1 MARIADKP
9 RKNRRL
15 RKVEDRSNLSG
26 KVSGRVSRFGSKGAP
41 GAAAGGRWAAFRSAV
56 AGLGP
61 SLLSW
66 VRVRLLRLREPAS
79 WVMRGL
85 SLVACV
91 GLFLILG
98 RAAEQHLYTASFFAT
113 QEVQVSGNRQL
124 SREQVIQAMGVSPGQ
139 NVFQVDEDEARERLS
154 RHPWIAHAVVERR
167 LPGTYR
173 VRVRERE
180 AVALIALDQL
190 YLVSEA
196 DGVFKPLEAGDPVDL
211 PVVTGVDSETFAQ
224 ELSFRTRVL
233 VHVVQFL
240 HDYRDAGLW
249 RREPVHE
256 IHLASDESFSVYVG
270 DDAIHVRIG
279 APPFRK
285 KLRRFRKVLD
295 RLRSKDARASYVY
308 LDNVRRPD
316 RVTVRLR

>member
-1 MARIADKP
+1 MFMAQIANKP

-15 RKVEDRSNLSG
+15 RRVENESKLSRLPFG
-26 KVSGRVSRFGSKGAP
+26 ARWLALVTWMSGLWPRLRA
-41 GAAAGGRWAAFRSAV
+41 WAWAH
-56 AGLGP
+56 LQ
-61 SLLSW
+61 
-66 VRVRLLRLREPAS
+66 RLREPAG
-79 WVMRGL
+79 WVLRGL

-91 GLFLILG
+91 GLFLVVG
-98 RAAEQHLYTASFFAT
+98 RAGERHLHTAIFFAT
-113 QEVQVSGNRQL
+113 QDVQVSGNQQL
-124 SREQVIQAMGVSPGQ
+124 SREQVMQAMGVAFGQ
-139 NVFQVDEDEARERLS
+139 NVFQVDEDEARVRLE

-173 VRVRERE
+173 VRIRERE
-180 AVALIALDQL
+180 AVALISLEQL

-196 DGVFKPLEAGDPVDL
+196 DGVFKPLQPGDPVDL
-211 PVVTGVDSETFAQ
+211 PVVTGVDPETFAQ

-249 RREPVHE
+249 HREPVHE
-256 IHLASDESFSVYVG
+256 IHLGGDEAFSVYVG
-270 DDAIHVRIG
+270 EDALHVRVG
-279 APPFRK
+279 TPPFRK